1 MTGTSPWM
9 QPRTS
14 SVRPPAAASRLIKQV
29 NASCT
34 CAQNE
39 VMKLGP
45 SKDVGFTILTCFFGA
60 SSIAEAVLLHP
71 GVTGERPGEDA
82 GGWMGVLKAFRAV
95 VSNETMKSW
104 FAAADEDGA
113 AGQRIF
119 KKLSTC

>member
-1 MTGTSPWM
+1 
-9 QPRTS
+9 
-14 SVRPPAAASRLIKQV
+14 
-29 NASCT
+29 
-34 CAQNE
+34 
-39 VMKLGP
+39 MKLGP

-60 SSIAEAVLLHP
+60 SSIAEAVLLHAD
-71 GVTGERPGEDA
+71 VTGERPGEDA